1 LAVSI
6 VALHFSILFEIYE
19 YRSRI
24 PFFVEARY
32 KQNGPKQRVL
42 RIEYF
47 IFAVGCNIKRNAKI
61 YY

>member
-1 LAVSI
+1 MNTDQEF
-6 VALHFSILFEIYE
+6 HFLL
-19 YRSRI
+19 RQDTNKM
-24 PFFVEARY
+24 A
-32 KQNGPKQRVL
+32 QKQRVL

>member
-6 VALHFSILFEIYE
+6 AALHFSILFEIYE

-24 PFFVEARY
+24 PISVEARY
-32 KQNGPKQRVL
+32 KMAKEQKFL
-42 RIEYF
+42 RTKYF